1 MSILEGSNYD
11 RVNDYGS
18 VKISLARP
26 HDIRSWSFGEVKKPE
41 TINYRT
47 YRPEKDGLFCER
59 IFGPEKDWE
68 CACGKYRGMKYK
80 GMICDR
86 CGVKVTHSRVRRKRM
101 GHIELAAPIVHIWFF
116 KAMPS
121 RLGSLLAMKTSSLEK
136 VIYFQDYVVVD
147 PGETAL
153 QPQQLLTEEEY
164 RAAREQYGEGS
175 FDADMGADA
184 IRKLLSGLDLVKLS
198 EDLRVE
204 LKETGSKQKA
214 KDLINRLKTV
224 EAIRDSDNKP
234 EWMVLDVI
242 PVIPPDLRPLVLLD
256 SGNFATS
263 DLNDLYRRII
273 NRNNRLKKLVD
284 LNAPEVIIRNEKR
297 MLQQSVDALFD
308 NNRCKRPVL
317 GSSNRPLKSLT
328 DMIKGKQG
336 RFRENLLGKRVD
348 YSARSVIV
356 VGPRLKL
363 HQCGLPKK
371 IALELYQ
378 PFIIR
383 RLKEL
388 GHADTIKSAKKMLER
403 KDEEVWDIL
412 EEVITN
418 HPVLLNRAPTLHRMG
433 IQAFEP
439 TLVEGNAINLHP
451 LVCKGFN
458 ADFDG
463 DQMAVHLPLSIEAQ
477 VEAHTLM
484 MSTHNIFSPS
494 NGSPIISP
502 SQDVVMGSYYLTM
515 NVPESKGDG
524 MVFSSMEEVETAYA
538 AGTVGTHAR
547 ITVRLPKSRCLREEM
562 NERGSNGKRIE
573 TTVGRVI
580 FNMILPQGMPFYNVS
595 LKSSELARVISDS
608 YEFIG
613 RRATIELLDDMNQ
626 IGFRQATLSGL
637 SFGTDD
643 LITPDTKTKIIGD
656 AEKTVLKFN
665 KLFQRGVI
673 TEVERYNQVLD
684 AWTHAREQITEEMMA
699 GLKADF
705 RDGGYVNPVYLM
717 AHSGA
722 RGGVEQMR
730 QLGGMR
736 GLMAKPSGK
745 IIETPIKANF
755 REGLTVLE
763 YFSSTHGARKGLADT
778 ALKTADSGYLTRK
791 LADVAQNVVVTI
803 EDCGTTQGITK
814 GIIYRGE
821 KVEVGLAESIK
832 GRVSRANIVN
842 PITDEVIVA
851 ENELITMDIARKIEE
866 LGLEKIQVRSPM
878 TCDAALGVCRKCYGM
893 DLSTGSMVEEGMAV
907 GIIGA
912 QSIGEPG
919 TQLTMRTFHIGGVGQ
934 RDVQDS
940 DIKAKKGGIAK
951 FARLKIVR
959 NDAGQQ
965 LVLARNGEI
974 ALVDERGREVE
985 KYEIPSGATIRV
997 EEDQEVKAGDTVCE
1011 WDPHSIPILAET
1023 GGKIRY
1029 EDLIDGETIRG
1040 ELDPSGKTRF
1050 VVMEH
1055 KGDLHPQIVV
1065 EDPADGKILDFY
1077 YMPERAHLEVSEG
1090 DMITPGALVAKT
1102 PREASGTQ
1110 DITGGLPRVT
1120 EIFEARKPKDPAVIA
1135 EIDGVVEILG
1145 EKKRGKRS
1153 IIVRSE
1159 TGIEREHL
1167 VTHSKHLRVHAGDT
1181 VRAGEALVDG
1191 PLVPHDILRISGE
1204 EAVQQYLTREIQNVY
1219 RSQRVEINDKH
1230 IEIIV
1235 SQMLRK
1241 VRIESPGD
1249 TDLLPGSVIDKFDFR
1264 QANEALTKCLRIT
1277 TQGDSE
1283 FSEGTIVPKSV
1294 LEQANAQIEAL
1305 GGEIAK
1311 GAKPKMATAST
1322 QLLGITKASV
1332 QSSSF
1337 ISAASFQETTKVLT
1351 EAALGGRTD
1360 NLVGLKENVILGHL
1374 IPAGTGFH
1382 SIQEAEVRIH
1392 AAALEELAAEKER
1405 VLERSFPLLESALQG
1420 GGTAAPATNGDAAPA
1435 VPQEP
1440 VAAPE
1445 VTGSLDA
1452 LLGMGGEVPGE
1463 TPPSEPEAPMVEPP
1477 LAEPQAYEPPPV
1489 SEAPPIVDPLTSAE
1503 PPQVDPE
1510 EPGNPPETL

>member
-1 MSILEGSNYD
+1 MSILEGANYD

-121 RLGSLLAMKTSSLEK
+121 RLGSLLAMKTTSLEK
-136 VIYFQDYVVVD
+136 VIYFQDYVVCD
-147 PGETAL
+147 AGDTPLEAG
-153 QPQQLLTEEEY
+153 QLLTEEEF
-164 RAAREQYGEGS
+164 RAAREEYGEGA
-175 FDADMGADA
+175 FDADMGAEA
-184 IRKLLSGLDLVKLS
+184 IRKLLAGLDLVSLS
-198 EDLRVE
+198 EQLRQE

-214 KDLINRLKTV
+214 KDYISRLKTV
-224 EAIRDSDNKP
+224 ESIRDSDNKP

-494 NGSPIISP
+494 NGAPIISP

-515 NVPESKGDG
+515 NVPDNVGDG
-524 MVFSSMEEVETAYA
+524 MAFSSPEEVETAYA
-538 AGTVGTHAR
+538 AGKVVTHSK
-547 ITVRLPKSRCLREEM
+547 IKLRLPENRCLREDFDRKET
-562 NERGSNGKRIE
+562 ESGKRIE
-573 TTVGRVI
+573 TTVGRVM
-580 FNMILPQGMPFYNVS
+580 FNAILPEGMPFYNVA
-595 LKSSELARVISDS
+595 LRSSELAKVISDC
-608 YEFIG
+608 YEFLG
-613 RRATIELLDDMNQ
+613 RRQTIELLDDMNQ
-626 IGFRQATLSGL
+626 LGFRQSTLSGL

-643 LITPDTKTKIIGD
+643 LITPETKTKIIGD
-656 AEKTVLKFN
+656 AEKQVLKFN

-673 TEVERYNQVLD
+673 TELERYNSVLD
-684 AWTHAREQITEEMMA
+684 AWTHAREQITAEMMT
-699 GLKADF
+699 GLENDF
-705 RDGGYVNPVYLM
+705 RTDGYVNPIYLM

-791 LADVAQNVVVTI
+791 LADVAQNVVITMD
-803 EDCGTTQGITK
+803 DCGTTKGITK

-821 KVEVGLAESIK
+821 KVEVSLADSIR
-832 GRVSRANIVN
+832 GRVSRSNIVN
-842 PITDEVIVA
+842 PITDEKIVA
-851 ENELITMDIARKIEE
+851 ENGMITGEAARKIEE

-878 TCDAALGVCRKCYGM
+878 TCDAKLGICRTCYGM
-893 DLSTGSMVEEGMAV
+893 DMSTGSMVEEGMAV

-919 TQLTMRTFHIGGVGQ
+919 TQLTMRTFHIGGTGQ
-934 RDVQDS
+934 HNVEDS
-940 DIKAKKGGIAK
+940 DIKAKIGGIVK
-951 FARLKIVR
+951 TARLKVVT
-959 NDAGQQ
+959 NDSGKQV
-965 LVLARNGEI
+965 VLSRNGEI
-974 ALVDERGREVE
+974 ALVDEKGREVE
-985 KYEIPSGATIRV
+985 KYEVPTGAILQAGENDTI
-997 EEDQEVKAGDTVCE
+997 KAGGVICE
-1011 WDPHSIPILAET
+1011 WDPHSIPIIAET
-1023 GGKIRY
+1023 GGVIRF
-1029 EDLIDGETIRG
+1029 EDMVEGETMRG
-1040 ELDPSGKTRF
+1040 EKDPSGKLRF
-1050 VVMEH
+1050 VIMEH
-1055 KGDLHPQIVV
+1055 KGDLHPQIII
-1065 EDPADGKILDFY
+1065 EDPADGKILEFS
-1077 YMPERAHLEVSEG
+1077 YMPEKAHIEVEEG
-1090 DMITPGALVAKT
+1090 QTISPGSLLAKT

-1135 EIDGVVEILG
+1135 EIDGVVELLS

-1159 TGIEREHL
+1159 TGVEREHL
-1167 VTHSKHLRVHAGDT
+1167 VSHSKHLRVHAGDT
-1181 VRAGEALVDG
+1181 IRAGEALVDG

-1235 SQMLRK
+1235 SQMLGK
-1241 VRIESPGD
+1241 IMIESPGD
-1249 TDLLPGSVIDKFDFR
+1249 TDLLPGAVMDKHDFR
-1264 QANEALTKCLRIT
+1264 TANEELADCLKISHK
-1277 TQGDSE
+1277 GDSD
-1283 FSEGTIVPKSV
+1283 FAEGTIVPKDA

-1305 GGEIAK
+1305 GGDIAK
-1311 GAKPKMATAST
+1311 GKKPSMATGST

-1351 EAALGGRTD
+1351 EAALAGKTD

-1382 SIQEAEVRIH
+1382 TVQDSEVRIQP
-1392 AAALEELAAEKER
+1392 AALEALAAEKESI
-1405 VLERSFPLLESALQG
+1405 LERSFPLLDSALQEQSASNG
-1420 GGTAAPATNGDAAPA
+1420 ESAPADSPLPESAP
-1435 VPQEP
+1435 
-1440 VAAPE
+1440 
-1445 VTGSLDA
+1445 SLDA
-1452 LLGMGGEVPGE
+1452 LLGGED
-1463 TPPSEPEAPMVEPP
+1463 AA
-1477 LAEPQAYEPPPV
+1477 AEEK
-1489 SEAPPIVDPLTSAE
+1489 
-1503 PPQVDPE
+1503 
-1510 EPGNPPETL
+1510 PPETGDEA

>member
-1 MSILEGSNYD
+1 VSIGENSYD
-11 RVNDYGS
+11 RINDYAS

-86 CGVKVTHSRVRRKRM
+86 CGVKITHSRVRRKRM
-101 GHIELAAPIVHIWFF
+101 GHIELAAPVVHIWFF

-121 RLGSLLAMKTSSLEK
+121 RLGTLLSMKTTNLEK
-136 VIYFQDYVVVD
+136 VIYFQDYVVTD
-147 PGETAL
+147 PGDTELAK
-153 QPQQLLTEEEY
+153 QQLLSEEEY
-164 RAAREQYGEGS
+164 RNARQQYPEGS
-175 FDADMGADA
+175 FKADMGAEA
-184 IRKLLSGLDLVKLS
+184 IRKLLVDLDLVSLS
-198 EDLRVE
+198 QELRFE
-204 LKETGSKQKA
+204 LLETNSKQKK
-214 KDLINRLKTV
+214 KDLINRLKIV
-224 EAIRDSDNKP
+224 ESIRDSDNRP

-284 LNAPEVIIRNEKR
+284 LNAPEVIIKNEKR

-356 VGPRLKL
+356 VGPTLRL

-412 EEVITN
+412 EEVIRN

-439 TLVEGNAINLHP
+439 VLVEGNAIKLHP

-477 VEAHTLM
+477 VEAHTLLM
-484 MSTHNIFSPS
+484 ATNNIFSPA

-502 SQDVVMGSYYLTM
+502 SQDVVMGCYYLTKA
-515 NVPESKGDG
+515 VPGRRGEG
-524 MVFSSMEEVETAYA
+524 MTFASFDEVQLAYSL
-538 AGTVGTHAR
+538 GKIDTHA
-547 ITVRLPKSRCLREEM
+547 IIKVKLPEAWRVKGEAQTPP
-562 NERGSNGKRIE
+562 GAVIE

-580 FNMILPQGMPFYNVS
+580 FNTVLPTGMLYYNTPMRS
-595 LKSSELARVISDS
+595 AQLATVISDC
-608 YEFIG
+608 YETLG
-613 RRATIELLDDMNQ
+613 RRSTIDLLDEMNRL
-626 IGFRQATLSGL
+626 GFRESTLSGL
-637 SFGTDD
+637 SFATDD
-643 LITPDTKTKIIGD
+643 LITPPSKSKIIAN
-656 AEKTVLKFN
+656 AEKSVLRIL
-665 KLFQRGVI
+665 KLYQRGII
-673 TEVERYNQVLD
+673 TEGERYNQVLD
-684 AWTHAREQITEEMMA
+684 AWTHAREQITTEMMYE
-699 GLKADF
+699 LENDN
-705 RDGGYVNPVYLM
+705 RYPGYVNPIFLM

-722 RGGVEQMR
+722 RGGTEQIR
-730 QLGGMR
+730 QLSGMR

-755 REGLTVLE
+755 REGLSVLE

-791 LADVAQNVVVTI
+791 LADVAQNVVVTMH
-803 EDCGTTQGITK
+803 DCGTTQGITK

-821 KVEVGLAESIK
+821 KVEVSLADSIR

-842 PITDEVIVA
+842 PVTDEVIVR
-851 ENELITMDIARKIEE
+851 ENELITAEIARKIEQ
-866 LGLEKIQVRSPM
+866 LSQTSGLDRIQVRSPM
-878 TCDAALGVCRKCYGM
+878 TCDASLGVCALCYGM
-893 DLSTGSMVEEGMAV
+893 DLSTGALVEEGMAV
-907 GIIGA
+907 GIIAA

-919 TQLTMRTFHIGGVGQ
+919 TQLTMRTFHIGGAASHLVEESEIRAKRAGQ
-934 RDVQDS
+934 V
-940 DIKAKKGGIAK
+940 KLT
-951 FARLKIVR
+951 RLKVVR
-959 NDAGQQ
+959 NSADERI
-965 LVLARNGEI
+965 VLTRNGELLMLDAKGRELEKHDI
-974 ALVDERGREVE
+974 PAGAQLLVDENQTVE
-985 KYEIPSGATIRV
+985 AGALLCR
-997 EEDQEVKAGDTVCE
+997 
-1011 WDPHSIPILAET
+1011 WDPHSIPILAEV
-1023 GGKIRY
+1023 GGKVRY
-1029 EDLIDGETIRG
+1029 EDILEGETVRL
-1040 ELDPSGKTRF
+1040 EKDASGTVRRLI
-1050 VVMEH
+1050 MEH
-1055 KGDLHPQIVV
+1055 KGDMHPQIVL
-1065 EDPADGKILDFY
+1065 EDANGKILDFY
-1077 YMPERAHLEVSEG
+1077 YLPEKAHVEVEEG
-1090 DMITPGALVAKT
+1090 AQILAGTLLAKT
-1102 PREASGTQ
+1102 PREVSGTQ

-1120 EIFEARKPKDPAVIA
+1120 EIFEARKPKEPAVIA
-1135 EIDGVVEILG
+1135 EIDGTVELLG
-1145 EKKRGKRS
+1145 EKRRGKRT

-1167 VTHSKHLRVHAGDT
+1167 VSHGKHLRVHAGDF

-1204 EAVQQYLTREIQNVY
+1204 EAVQQYLVREIQNVY

-1230 IEIIV
+1230 IEIIAA
-1235 SQMLRK
+1235 QMLRK
-1241 VRIESPGD
+1241 LRVESGGDTGLLEGSVMDKFEFRARNEELGKCVKIADPGD
-1249 TDLLPGSVIDKFDFR
+1249 TKF
-1264 QANEALTKCLRIT
+1264 Q
-1277 TQGDSE
+1277 QGD
-1283 FSEGTIVPKSV
+1283 IVPKDV
-1294 LEQANAQIEAL
+1294 FDQQNAQFEA
-1305 GGEIAK
+1305 GGGNPATSVR
-1311 GAKPKMATAST
+1311 PTPATAST
-1322 QLLGITKASV
+1322 QLLGITKAAV

-1351 EAALGGRTD
+1351 EAALAGKVD

-1374 IPAGTGFH
+1374 VPAGTGFH
-1382 SIQEAEVRIH
+1382 TYQDAEVRFRPQTLLDMATQKE
-1392 AAALEELAAEKER
+1392 AAPR
-1405 VLERSFPLLESALQG
+1405 PMFPLLDSDEEQPEP
-1420 GGTAAPATNGDAAPA
+1420 APAASPRAD
-1435 VPQEP
+1435 
-1440 VAAPE
+1440 
-1445 VTGSLDA
+1445 S
-1452 LLGMGGEVPGE
+1452 
-1463 TPPSEPEAPMVEPP
+1463 P
-1477 LAEPQAYEPPPV
+1477 LIEPPP
-1489 SEAPPIVDPLTSAE
+1489 PPPTWDGVFPDEQPTPPNE
-1503 PPQVDPE
+1503 P
-1510 EPGNPPETL
+1510 